1 MIQKKKGLQIGGFI
15 VGAAALALVVFSFSS
30 DQATTAEEL
39 SNGQTGTIVVNSV
52 GEVKVEPDMAYVHLG
67 AQALAD
73 SAEKAQKQVGERMTA
88 VRNVLSEHGIQEEDI
103 QTARFNVYPEHQY
116 SPNGETTNERYRAQH
131 ILRIEYR
138 EIATLGELIDAA
150 AAAGANQIE
159 HTQFALEN
167 PEAAEH
173 EAMKQAIE
181 KTRAKADVMAESVG
195 KARGEVLQISDRAAQ
210 VHFPTQ
216 DFSGGRE
223 ESADS
228 SSASTIIEAGEVQI
242 TQSVDVVYRLQ

>member
-1 MIQKKKGLQIGGFI
+1 MIERKKGLQIGGFI
-15 VGAAALALVVFSFSS
+15 IGAAALVLVALSLSS
-30 DQATTAEEL
+30 NQATTAEAV
-39 SNGQTGTIVVNSV
+39 SNGQQGTIVVNSV

-73 SAEKAQKQVGERMTA
+73 SAEEAQEQVGKRMTA
-88 VRNVLSEHGIQEEDI
+88 VRQVLSEHGIKEEDI

-131 ILRIEYR
+131 ILRIEYHQ
-138 EIATLGELIDAA
+138 IDTVGELIDAA
-150 AAAGANQIE
+150 SAAGANQIE

-216 DFSGGRE
+216 DFSGARN

-228 SSASTIIEAGEVQI
+228 SSVSTVIEAGEVQI